1 MNTIGAIYVHDTKE
15 TPYAMQIVLGDKRI
29 ETRTRNVLRR
39 FVGERVLVIRTRSGH
54 KAEVV
59 GEVTISSGGW
69 LEARTLDENR
79 HLTLIPEG
87 SKFDC
92 KSGGKWGY
100 WLTSP
105 IQYAVPVPLSEYTVI
120 TRNMSYAII
129 QKSNAIIQK

>member
-1 MNTIGAIYVHDTKE
+1 MIPIPAIYVHDTKE
-15 TPYAMQIVLGDKRI
+15 TPYAMQIVRGDKRI
-29 ETRTRNVLRR
+29 ETRTRNVLRK

-59 GEVTISSGGW
+59 GEVTITCAGW

-92 KSGGKWGY
+92 TKGGKWCY
-100 WLTSP
+100 WLKNPTD
-105 IQYAVPVPLSEYTVI
+105 YAVPVPLSEYEIV
-120 TRNMSYAII
+120 TRNMSYAIVTSK
-129 QKSNAIIQK
+129 KSK